1 LNSSN
6 NIGCCNGS
14 VVNHEMNPLVSS
26 PSPILGGHQ
35 RPSRSRSPSSPS
47 PTRRNDSSSREASLE
62 KTSSSVAI
70 AAAAGVIG
78 VGISG
83 GGGDVSLDQIS
94 VEGGESGSAGSM
106 RSFEHL
112 PRNTPSGPESING
125 SKVIHI

>member
-1 LNSSN
+1 
-6 NIGCCNGS
+6 
-14 VVNHEMNPLVSS
+14 MNPLVSS
-26 PSPILGGHQ
+26 PSPIPGGHQ

-47 PTRRNDSSSREASLE
+47 PTRRNDESSSREASLE
-62 KTSSSVAI
+62 KASSSAAI

-78 VGISG
+78 VGISS
-83 GGGDVSLDQIS
+83 GGDVSLDQIS

-125 SKVIHI
+125 SKVFHILNFTFFFYNLD